1 MTSQEQPR
9 PGQRVE
15 RLRRA
20 AGLSRERLANLSGL
34 SATTVKFIEN
44 GRRSLTLR
52 AAQQMAPHLGVRDLG
67 DLFGPSVALSLGSR
81 VSHPAVHEVRRALT
95 AWHIVLDGEPE
106 STDYLRGAVGSAWQ
120 TWHTSRHQRTAAGEI
135 LPALLDATQR
145 AVRLHSGDDRRASL
159 ALLAQ
164 AYHLTQAYLAWHG
177 DRELVWLTVDR
188 GMTAALDADDPLAI
202 ARASWFAAHLLRSVG
217 RGDEALER
225 LREARGLIEP
235 HVADSGPEWAEV
247 LADLHLCAALTRAR
261 TGDQGAWSDWDT
273 ARSIVDR
280 ALPKGF
286 VGLQTR
292 VSRPLVDVY
301 AVMCAVDLGDP
312 DEAQRRAHALDPA
325 SIPSTERRGRHYVE
339 LARSADLEGARE
351 ATLHLLAR
359 AEATSPDTVRY
370 SPVAQDMVTRLSHE
384 APASIRAEA
393 VDLARR
399 IGVLDL

>member
-1 MTSQEQPR
+1 M
-9 PGQRVE
+9 
-15 RLRRA
+15 
-20 AGLSRERLANLSGL
+20 
-34 SATTVKFIEN
+34 
-44 GRRSLTLR
+44 
-52 AAQQMAPHLGVRDLG
+52 
-67 DLFGPSVALSLGSR
+67 
-81 VSHPAVHEVRRALT
+81 
-95 AWHIVLDGEPE
+95 
-106 STDYLRGAVGSAWQ
+106 
-120 TWHTSRHQRTAAGEI
+120 
-135 LPALLDATQR
+135 
-145 AVRLHSGDDRRASL
+145 
-159 ALLAQ
+159 
-164 AYHLTQAYLAWHG
+164 
-177 DRELVWLTVDR
+177 
-188 GMTAALDADDPLAI
+188 
-202 ARASWFAAHLLRSVG
+202 
-217 RGDEALER
+217 
-225 LREARGLIEP
+225 
-235 HVADSGPEWAEV
+235 

>member
-1 MTSQEQPR
+1 MTSQQQPT

-20 AGLSRERLANLSGL
+20 AGLSRERLAGMSGL
-34 SATTVKFIEN
+34 SPTTVKFIEN

-52 AAQQMAPHLGVRDLG
+52 AAQQLAPHLGVRDLG
-67 DLFGPSVALSLGSR
+67 DLFGPSVALSLDGR
-81 VSHPAVHEVRRALT
+81 ASHPAVHDVRRALT
-95 AWHIVLDGEPE
+95 AWHITVDGEPE
-106 STDYLRGAVGSAWQ
+106 STDYLRGAVDSAWQ
-120 TWHTSRHQRTAAGEI
+120 TWHTSRHQRTAAGDI
-135 LPALLDATQR
+135 LPGLLDATQR
-145 AVRLHSGDDRRASL
+145 AARLHTGDDRRASL

-164 AYHLTQAYLAWHG
+164 VYHLAQAYLAWHG

-202 ARASWFAAHLLRSVG
+202 AQASWYVAHLLRSVG
-217 RGDEALER
+217 RADEALER

-235 HVADSGPEWAEV
+235 RVADGGTEWAEM
-247 LADLHLCAALTRAR
+247 LADLHLCVALTRAR
-261 TGDQGAWSDWDT
+261 SGDQGAWSDWDA
-273 ARSIVDR
+273 ARTVVDR
-280 ALPKGF
+280 ALPDGF
-286 VGLQTR
+286 VGLRTR
-292 VSRPLVDVY
+292 VSRPLVKVY

-359 AEATSPDTVRY
+359 AEATSPETVRY
-370 SPVAQDMVTRLSHE
+370 SPVAQDMVTRLCRE
-384 APASIRAEA
+384 APAAIRAEA

-399 IGVLDL
+399 IGATDL